1 MDEPNFVPGD
11 QTAFIQSVGEFVGG
25 KVFHRCGRFVFACL
39 SPSFDDLP
47 VGNVRKKIFFGIK
60 KYAPCFFFRRVFIA
74 DRPRFLCSTGCIR
87 SERCV
92 VDNRGIVL
100 RIDPDRSSPFVLPG
114 IDLFGMFEKDFEGPE
129 FDLFLVVVYIAVA
142 EIFYYSDRRFVAF
155 RFYFKMAAFPGPYSR
170 VLIKIELRHN
180 SGFGSFIFQYPFDTV
195 FLTFVQIGLPARCDR
210 RPAKTVGF

>member
-74 DRPRFLCSTGCIR
+74 NRPRFLCSTGCIR

-170 VLIKIELRHN
+170 VRSIRY
-180 SGFGSFIFQYPFDTV
+180 F
-195 FLTFVQIGLPARCDR
+195 
-210 RPAKTVGF
+210 

>member
-1 MDEPNFVPGD
+1 MNRTLYPAIRPPSFNRWANSSGV
-11 QTAFIQSVGEFVGG
+11 
-25 KVFHRCGRFVFACL
+25 RFSTGVDVFACL